1 MIKTKE
7 DLIDKIAADHIWR
20 LREINEM
27 RNLTL
32 KEYSSPIQK
41 QVLCRAGIALMYAHW
56 EGFVKKTGTYF
67 LEYVSAQRHCIEELK
82 SNFITLI
89 VKGRIDSA
97 HASKKYSAF
106 DEVTKYI
113 LSNQKSRARIPVK
126 NVVDTQ
132 SNLSTT
138 VLKEILWCLGLDYS
152 LFESREKL
160 IDQKLVSRRNHIAHG
175 QEIEIGLDDFHEMVD
190 EVLGLM
196 ETFRNMLENCTITE
210 GYKAA

>member
-7 DLIDKIAADHIWR
+7 DLIDKIATDHIWR
-20 LREINEM
+20 LREMNEM
-27 RNLTL
+27 KNLIETDKASFL
-32 KEYSSPIQK
+32 QK

-67 LEYVSAQRHCIEELK
+67 LEYVSNQRHSINELK

-97 HASKKYSAF
+97 HDSKKYSAF

-113 LSNQKSRARIPVK
+113 LSNQQSRARIPIK

-138 VLKEILWCLGLDYS
+138 VLKEILWCLGLDYVP
-152 LFESREKL
+152 FESKEKL
-160 IDQKLVSRRNHIAHG
+160 IDQKLVNRRNHIAHG
-175 QEIEIGLDDFHEMVD
+175 QEIQIEVDDFAEMME

-196 ETFRNMLENCTITE
+196 TTFRNMLENCTITE